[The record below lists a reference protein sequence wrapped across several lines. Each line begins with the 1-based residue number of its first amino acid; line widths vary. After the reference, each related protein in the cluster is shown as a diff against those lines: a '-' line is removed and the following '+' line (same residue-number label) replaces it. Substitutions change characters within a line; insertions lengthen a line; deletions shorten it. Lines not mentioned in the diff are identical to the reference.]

1 MTSAATISF
10 VILSAKP
17 GIFHTEIGPDTPAV
31 ERYDYLFHGRIRAR
45 FVIAQLL
52 KATRIR
58 IIDEGQPPTVSQVPS
73 KLLKKYASVADA
85 RRDLEALVM
94 PELQGTELLRIDA

>member
-1 MTSAATISF
+1 MSAAPAPHY

-17 GIFHTEIGPDTPAV
+17 GIFHTEIGADTLAV
-31 ERYDYLFHGRIRAR
+31 ECYDYLFHGRVRAR

-52 KATRIR
+52 RETRIR
-58 IIDEGQPPTVSQVPS
+58 VVDEAQPPTVSQVPS
-73 KLLKKYASVADA
+73 KLLKKYDSVGEA
-85 RRDLEALVM
+85 RRDLELLVK